1 MSKLGKRSLLD
12 NDQLLE
18 GGGAG
23 AGMAARGQSLAGQAA
38 KNTGRVKSDMAD
50 EMIRLEKSM
59 AAKRDVE
66 RAKARPERQEAEQN
80 AIVREEGGI
89 KKTEYPYAGPNEFKR
104 GGKVSAASK
113 RADGIAQRGKTKG
126 RMV

>member
-1 MSKLGKRSLLD
+1 
-12 NDQLLE
+12 
-18 GGGAG
+18 
-23 AGMAARGQSLAGQAA
+23 
-38 KNTGRVKSDMAD
+38 MAD

-66 RAKARPERQEAEQN
+66 RAKARPERQEAEQK

-104 GGKVSAASK
+104 GGAVSASK